1 VGIEGGHHRCR
12 AAGSGVDLCLS
23 DHMLVSEVDA
33 IEETQGQADA
43 VRAEGLRDT
52 QDGHGHQRAT

>member
-1 VGIEGGHHRCR
+1 
-12 AAGSGVDLCLS
+12 
-23 DHMLVSEVDA
+23 MLVSEVDA
-33 IEETQGQADA
+33 IEETEGQADA